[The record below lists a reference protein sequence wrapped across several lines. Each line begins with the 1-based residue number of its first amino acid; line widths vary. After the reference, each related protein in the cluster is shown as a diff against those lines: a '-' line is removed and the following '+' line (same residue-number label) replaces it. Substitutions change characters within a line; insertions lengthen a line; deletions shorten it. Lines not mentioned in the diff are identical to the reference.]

1 MTRIQGQELGPSA
14 RINRKRERRW
24 LAQLVAGN
32 ELQVYTLLTPV
43 TTCVSGI
50 THADESVQNRTDM
63 PTDRRHTNRR
73 EICSDSLRR

>member
-32 ELQVYTLLTPV
+32 EPSVYTLLTPV
-43 TTCVSGI
+43 TTFVPRIMDAG
-50 THADESVQNRTDM
+50 ESVQNSTDN
-63 PTDRRHTNRR
+63 PDGSPPH
-73 EICSDSLRR
+73 